1 MSPPRSFAS
10 QVVVLPGGYWSWRPR
25 RINMDKPYQH
35 IVTKT
40 THKTHIYTTML
51 ISSNTTKYHILSH
64 DYLGIGLCTICI
76 CIIYGVLHTYHISY
90 IIYLYECII
99 GLPPLSNSSMNST
112 CQVPWHLQSL
122 LAGHLLWLLL
132 TGEMDGNGAPW
143 IPFVVFHEDPIKSY

>member
-76 CIIYGVLHTYHISY
+76 CIIYGVLHTYIIYHIS
-90 IIYLYECII
+90 IWMHHRFASSQQQLHEQHMP
-99 GLPPLSNSSMNST
+99 GAMAPPESA
-112 CQVPWHLQSL
+112 CWAPSL
-122 LAGHLLWLLL
+122 ASP
-132 TGEMDGNGAPW
+132 DRRNGWKWCPL
-143 IPFVVFHEDPIKSY
+143 DPLCSFSWGSH